1 MTPVR
6 YQCYSNDLLY
16 TCFTFKNANSFK
28 QMNQQTRS
36 WWLYAATRCWYN
48 GGILRWLITNF
59 MDPSVGDR
67 KIYQNTIYFLYF
79 IANNHPNQEQI
90 VINDAYRLST
100 NTQHAQFIRDF
111 CKGYFSLQC
120 RGPFLCINT
129 QYQCQRVS
137 RNNNSKR
144 LLYHI
149 SRDLYF
155 VLFSYSF

>member
-1 MTPVR
+1 
-6 YQCYSNDLLY
+6 
-16 TCFTFKNANSFK
+16 
-28 QMNQQTRS
+28 
-36 WWLYAATRCWYN
+36 
-48 GGILRWLITNF
+48 
-59 MDPSVGDR
+59 MDPSVCDR
-67 KIYQNTIYFLYF
+67 KIYQNAIHFLYF

-90 VINDAYRLST
+90 VINDGYQLST

-155 VLFSYSF
+155 VLFSYSFSQQIGTYTSCSADPSVWITVRCLFGTDSLSQSELICHKFDFIR